1 MGLLLLTLCVWAGWW
16 GGLLL
21 CTTSV
26 EWDGGEDWFGGGGGS
41 CFTCTGVGYKGA
53 GEGGVVCVTSFLI

>member
-1 MGLLLLTLCVWAGWW
+1 MEVKAGWGE
-16 GGLLL
+16 GG
-21 CTTSV
+21 V
-26 EWDGGEDWFGGGGGS
+26 S